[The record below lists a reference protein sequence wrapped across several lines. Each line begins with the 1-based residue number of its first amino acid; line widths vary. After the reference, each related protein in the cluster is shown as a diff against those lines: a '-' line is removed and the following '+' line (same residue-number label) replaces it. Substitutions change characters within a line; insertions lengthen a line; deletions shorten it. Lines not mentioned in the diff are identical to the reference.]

1 MKLKHA
7 SLHHRDQDR
16 LCQWVKGA
24 ATHWQHCSFPRIVV
38 HHPKERPPLR
48 WWVLQWEK
56 STKWRSN
63 SPSMWVTSWEP
74 PFQSH
79 LIKISGQSS
88 GLDDWELD
96 CDKNTGEGL
105 AIISTW
111 IFENKVPPWTTQ
123 VVVPASC
130 FAHLQSQNNGMAWP
144 RNSAGCRPTWYVS
157 LNEGHFVGLVGLGA
171 WSVSCLGGEANTR
184 ELNHS

>member
-24 ATHWQHCSFPRIVV
+24 AIHWLHCSFPRIVE

-74 PFQSH
+74 PFQPH
-79 LIKISGQSS
+79 LIKISGQSL
-88 GLDDWELD
+88 GLTTENWIVTRIVGRVLQS
-96 CDKNTGEGL
+96 L
-105 AIISTW
+105 ALGSLKIK
-111 IFENKVPPWTTQ
+111 FLLEPPKL
-123 VVVPASC
+123 VVPASC

-144 RNSAGCRPTWYVS
+144 RNSAGCRPAWYVS
-157 LNEGHFVGLVGLGA
+157 LNEESCWPWSLVCFLLRRGSQQKGA
-171 WSVSCLGGEANTR
+171 ES
-184 ELNHS
+184 